1 MQQPDP
7 IDIALSAW
15 QTTATL
21 RANRL
26 RYKRYTYG
34 RQWDDIISTPDG
46 THATEGAFAEKCGHR
61 PLTNNLI
68 RQMVKTVIG
77 LWRRDMAHSGAGIDA
92 AISRRNRLSELDART
107 LEEFLI
113 SGCAIQ
119 RVVTER
125 RMGGSGVWVD
135 FVSPS
140 RFFFTPATDPRCG
153 DVEVV
158 GMIHDMSPREMTMR
172 FGRSDVD
179 ARQNV
184 ERIYAD
190 VESRLFASVDPSSEA
205 SSLLT
210 APGGRCRAIELWTL
224 ETRTLVR
231 CYDPVGRNLFTIPVS
246 YFPSVEKENLSR
258 AEDARINTT
267 LSDAMRWHCRWL
279 APTGQILDSYDS
291 PWAHGGHPFAL
302 KFYPM
307 IDGEI
312 HSFVEDVI
320 DQQRTI
326 NRLITMLDTMLGV
339 SAKGALL
346 YPLRALPTGY
356 KLPDI
361 ASAWSIPGAVIP
373 FDTAETNLRP
383 MQVNGSSGDC
393 GASSLLAMEMK
404 LFEQISGVNG
414 AIQGRDVTANTSA
427 ALFDARTRNATTA
440 LIDILESFTSF
451 VDDRN
456 RLINES

>member
-1 MQQPDP
+1 MQSNP
-7 IDIALSAW
+7 IQIALSAW
-15 QTTATL
+15 HSTAEL

-34 RQWDDIISTPDG
+34 RQWDDIITSPDG
-46 THATEGAFAEKCGHR
+46 APLTEGAYAEKCGHR

-77 LWRRDMAHSGAGIDA
+77 LWRRDMALPHSGTDA
-92 AISRRNRLSELDART
+92 AVAIRNRLTELDART

-113 SGCAIQ
+113 SGCAVQ

-125 RMGGSGVWVD
+125 RIGGTGVWVD

-140 RFFFTPATDPRCG
+140 RFFFTPGSDPRGG
-153 DVEVV
+153 DMEVV
-158 GMIHDMSPREMTMR
+158 GMAHDMSLREAMVR
-172 FGRSDVD
+172 FGGSDPD
-179 ARQNV
+179 LRKRV
-184 ERIYAD
+184 ERIYAG
-190 VESRLFASVDPSSEA
+190 VEPHLFDPSSLSSP

-210 APGGRCRAIELWTL
+210 APSGRCRAIEMWTL
-224 ETRTLVR
+224 EMRSVLR
-231 CYDPVGRNLFTIPVS
+231 CYDPVQGSAFMLPVS
-246 YFPSVEKENLSR
+246 ARKQVEKENRSR
-258 AEDARINTT
+258 GEDARIAIAE
-267 LSDAMRWHCRWL
+267 SDTVRWHCRWL
-279 APTGQILDSYDS
+279 APTGQLLDSYDS
-291 PWAHGGHPFAL
+291 PWPHASHPFAIKL
-302 KFYPM
+302 YPM
-307 IDGEI
+307 IDGEV

-346 YPLRALPTGY
+346 YPMRALPTGY
-356 KLPDI
+356 KLHHI

-373 FDTAETNLRP
+373 FDTVDTNLRP

-440 LIDILESFTSF
+440 LIDILESFASF
-451 VDDRN
+451 IDYRN
-456 RLINES
+456 FLIKES